1 MLAAGSY
8 LYMSWVV
15 FVHSPIKVME
25 RKCCLYGLLSR
36 KLEDLDSG
44 QCTLIGNLNVA
55 NATVQ
60 RDLNY
65 IILYCISTLYNRLGI
80 FLTEKSLRD
89 KINSIEC

>member
-1 MLAAGSY
+1 
-8 LYMSWVV
+8 
-15 FVHSPIKVME
+15 ME